1 MNYEFKEDIVIKSLK
16 LYIDSTYEK
25 HYGSGKFQATEVI
38 FDAEHGEGF
47 CIGNIKK
54 YAQRYGKKN
63 GYDERDLYKIIHYA
77 IILIGQKIKEYE
89 YKEYEEQLQI
99 NSD

>member
-38 FDAEHGEGF
+38 FDADHGEGF
-47 CIGNIKK
+47 CIGNIMK

>member
-1 MNYEFKEDIVIKSLK
+1 M
-16 LYIDSTYEK
+16 
-25 HYGSGKFQATEVI
+25 
-38 FDAEHGEGF
+38 
-47 CIGNIKK
+47 K

>member
-1 MNYEFKEDIVIKSLK
+1 MNYEFKEDEVIKSLK

-38 FDAEHGEGF
+38 FDADHGEGF
-47 CIGNIKK
+47 CIGNIMK

-63 GYDERDLYKIIHYA
+63 GYDERDLYKIMYYA

-89 YKEYEEQLQI
+89 YKEYQEQLQLD
-99 NSD
+99 SD